1 MNLSKNEIDFVLLV
15 YRSPGCKLGSG
26 EAFCQENDQPIAL
39 WKNPEEL
46 ELIECVGGYKWV
58 PTQKLEKIIVEALF
72 NSPQNPRSPDLL
84 KPDRMS

>member
-1 MNLSKNEIDFVLLV
+1 MNLSKNEVDFVLLV

-46 ELIECVGGYKWV
+46 ELIEGVGGYKWV
-58 PTQKLEKIIVEALF
+58 PTPKLEEIISEAL
-72 NSPQNPRSPDLL
+72 SAIE
-84 KPDRMS
+84 